1 MAQDAGFVSAAA
13 KTVSSFLENIF
24 KDTRA
29 VRKAAKSA
37 QKKIKRTVAKFAA
50 KAQSSAGTIRA
61 TRRSILA
68 HFRSRDSLDSVVGV
82 TCSRRN

>member
-1 MAQDAGFVSAAA
+1 MACFYSKAVAQDAGFVSAAA

-29 VRKAAKSA
+29 VRKAARSA

-50 KAQSSAGTIRA
+50 KAQASAGIARA
-61 TRRSILA
+61 SAA
-68 HFRSRDSLDSVVGV
+68 HAHAKPSGEIP
-82 TCSRRN
+82 

>member
-50 KAQSSAGTIRA
+50 KAQASAGTPLRDA
-61 TRRSILA
+61 A
-68 HFRSRDSLDSVVGV
+68 HSDANRLHS
-82 TCSRRN
+82 

>member
-29 VRKAAKSA
+29 VRKAAQSA
-37 QKKIKRTVAKFAA
+37 QKKIKRTVAKFAT
-50 KAQSSAGTIRA
+50 KAQASAGIARLMLSFQLTYHCAAVWFLKVIVRE
-61 TRRSILA
+61 SWL
-68 HFRSRDSLDSVVGV
+68 
-82 TCSRRN
+82 